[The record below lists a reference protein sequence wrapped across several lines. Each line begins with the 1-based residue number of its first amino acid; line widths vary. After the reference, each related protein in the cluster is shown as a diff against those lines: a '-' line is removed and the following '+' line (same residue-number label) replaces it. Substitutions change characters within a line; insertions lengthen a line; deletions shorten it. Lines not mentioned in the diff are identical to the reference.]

1 MNQMIEAVYEN
12 GVLRPLTALHGLTE
26 GQKVLV
32 ALKLSAERNS
42 STEVSCQDAEFL
54 QELEAEGLLDRYSW
68 SRGPAPE
75 NGLSAAD
82 ARDRGRL
89 PRAVPVLG
97 LPRDVLA

>member
-54 QELEAEGLLDRYSW
+54 QELEAEGLLDCYSW

-75 NGLSAAD
+75 AFNPLEAIGKPLSQIILE
-82 ARDRGRL
+82 DRE
-89 PRAVPVLG
+89 
-97 LPRDVLA
+97 